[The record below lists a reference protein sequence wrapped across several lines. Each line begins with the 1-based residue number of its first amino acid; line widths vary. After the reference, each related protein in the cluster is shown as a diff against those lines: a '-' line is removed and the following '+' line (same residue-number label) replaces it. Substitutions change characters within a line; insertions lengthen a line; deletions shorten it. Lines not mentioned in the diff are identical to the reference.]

1 MIRSSLCG
9 FAVLLVSMPVL
20 EGQNQT
26 VGLFLNNASKTSTG
40 YVLLPPLH
48 SGYTYLIDNN
58 GQVIN
63 TWYGGNYPPGLMA
76 YLLPNGHLLR
86 ADSIQNEGPDIGG
99 GEGGQLREYD
109 WQGNV
114 LWTFTY
120 ATPTNLMHHDFKQLP
135 NGNVIALMVET
146 KTPADMLAA
155 GLMPGILQ
163 PGGDGNLAPDAVI
176 EIQPV
181 YPTGGNIVW
190 EWHVWDHLV
199 QNYDSTKSNYGN
211 PAAHPELVDPNASY
225 PPHQIPEFWNH
236 MNSIDYNP
244 ATDQIM
250 LSVRGNSEIWVIDHS
265 TTTAQA
271 AGHTGGK
278 YGKGGDLLY
287 RWGNPQM
294 YSAGTAANEMNFQQ
308 HDAQWFVPGLPDA
321 GDILFFNDGVN
332 RPAGLYSS
340 VDELVPTV
348 DANGNYPAL
357 ATGAAYGPQQL
368 AWTYF
373 GTGSEQYYET
383 DIGGAERMPNGNTL
397 VCWGVFGVL
406 EEVTPAG
413 QIVWKYVNPME
424 TNTTGALTQGHAPDP
439 DPNKTGEYMNAAFKV
454 RKYAPDYAGLAG
466 QDLTPKGMIEKYAFS
481 VLNGAGMQA
490 GSVASGAIM
499 SLFGSSLAASTAAAT
514 TTPPPTDLG
523 GATVQIT
530 DSAGVTQ
537 SCPLFYASPAQIN
550 LLVPDG
556 FAPGPAT
563 LTVRQDSGS
572 SAWAKVAIE
581 SVAPGLFSMNS
592 SGQGV
597 GAIIGLRIDA
607 SGVRSGVPVF
617 SCGAT
622 GGCVPVP
629 IDLGAATDQVYL
641 SLYGTGIRGFSSL
654 AGITVT
660 IGGISVPVFGAAAQS
675 LYPGLDQVNV
685 GPLPQTLAGKGAS
698 LVVLRVD
705 GRTSNAVTVNIK

>member
-1 MIRSSLCG
+1 
-9 FAVLLVSMPVL
+9 
-20 EGQNQT
+20 
-26 VGLFLNNASKTSTG
+26 
-40 YVLLPPLH
+40 
-48 SGYTYLIDNN
+48 
-58 GQVIN
+58 
-63 TWYGGNYPPGLMA
+63 MA

-308 HDAQWFVPGLPDA
+308 HDAQWIVPGLPDA

>member
-1 MIRSSLCG
+1 MIRSGIYTLTL
-9 FAVLLVSMPVL
+9 LLVSIPAL

-26 VGLFLNNASKTSTG
+26 LGLFLNNAAKTSPG
-40 YVLLPPLH
+40 YVLMPPLH

-58 GQVIN
+58 GQMIHS
-63 TWYGGNYPPGLMA
+63 WYSGNYPPGLMA

-86 ADSIQNEGPDIGG
+86 ADSIGNEGPDIGG

-114 LWTFTY
+114 VWTFTY
-120 ATPTNLMHHDFKQLP
+120 TTPTNLMHHDFKQLP

-155 GLMPGILQ
+155 GFMPSILQ
-163 PGGDGNLAPDAVI
+163 PGGDGNIAPDAII
-176 EIQPV
+176 EIQPT

-199 QNYDSTKSNYGN
+199 QNYDATKNNYGN
-211 PAAHPELVDPNASY
+211 PAAHPELVNPNASY
-225 PPHQIPEFWNH
+225 PHQIPEFWNH

-244 ATDQIM
+244 ATGQIM

-308 HDAQWFVPGLPDA
+308 HDAQWIAAGLPDA
-321 GDILFFNDGVN
+321 GNILFFNDGVN

-340 VDELVPTV
+340 VDEFVPPV
-348 DANGNYPAL
+348 DASGNYPVL

-383 DIGGAERMPNGNTL
+383 DIGGTERMPNGNTL

-413 QIVWKYVNPME
+413 QIVWKYVNPAE
-424 TNTTGALTQGHAPDP
+424 TNTTGALTQGQAPDP
-439 DPNKTGEYMNAAFKV
+439 DSNKAGEYMNAVFKV

-466 QDLTPKGMIEKYAFS
+466 QDLTPKGMIEKYAFAT
-481 VLNGAGMQA
+481 VNGAGMQA

-499 SLFGSSLAASTAAAT
+499 TVFGSSLANSTATAQ
-514 TTPPPTDLG
+514 TTPLPTTLA
-523 GATVQIT
+523 GASIQIT
-530 DSAGVTQ
+530 DSAGLTQ

-556 FAPGPAT
+556 VASGPAT
-563 LTVRQDSGS
+563 LTVRQGSGS
-572 SAWAKVAIE
+572 SVWAKVAVE
-581 SVAPGLFSMNS
+581 SVAPGLFSVNAN
-592 SGQGV
+592 GQGV
-597 GAIIGLRIDA
+597 GAITGLRVSA
-607 SGVRSGVPVF
+607 SGQQSNVPVF

-622 GGCVPVP
+622 GQCVSAP
-629 IDLGAATDQVYL
+629 IDLGATTDQVYL
-641 SLYGTGIRGFSSL
+641 SLYGTGVRGFSSL
-654 AGITVT
+654 SAITVT
-660 IGGISVPVFGAAAQS
+660 IGGIAVPVTAAVAQS
-675 LYPGLDQVNV
+675 QFVGLDQVNV
-685 GPLPQTLAGKGAS
+685 GPLPRTLAGMGNS
-698 LVVLRVD
+698 NVVLRVD
-705 GRTSNAVTVNIK
+705 GRTSNAVTVNIQ

>member
-1 MIRSSLCG
+1 
-9 FAVLLVSMPVL
+9 VD
-20 EGQNQT
+20 
-26 VGLFLNNASKTSTG
+26 NAAKTSPG
-40 YVLLPPLH
+40 YVLMPPLH

-63 TWYGGNYPPGLMA
+63 TWYSGNYPPGLMA

-109 WQGNV
+109 WQGNLV
-114 LWTFTY
+114 WTFTY

-146 KTPADMLAA
+146 KTPADMAAA
-155 GLMPGILQ
+155 GFMPNIVQ
-163 PGGDGNLAPDAVI
+163 PGGDGNLAPDAII
-176 EIQPV
+176 EIQPT

-190 EWHVWDHLV
+190 EWHIWDHLV
-199 QNYDSTKSNYGN
+199 QNYDATKNNYGN
-211 PAAHPELVDPNASY
+211 PAAHPELVNPNAAY
-225 PPHQIPEFWNH
+225 PHQIPEFWNH

-278 YGKGGDLLY
+278 CGKGGDLLY

-308 HDAQWFVPGLPDA
+308 HDAQWIVPGLPDA
-321 GDILFFNDGVN
+321 GNILFFNDGVN

-340 VDELVPTV
+340 VDEFVPPA
-348 DANGNYPAL
+348 DANGNYPVL

-383 DIGGAERMPNGNTL
+383 DIGGTERMPNGNML
-397 VCWGVFGVL
+397 ICWGVFGVL

-413 QIVWKYVNPME
+413 QIVWKYVNPAE
-424 TNTTGALTQGHAPDP
+424 TNTTGALTQGQAPDP
-439 DPNKTGEYMNAAFKV
+439 DPNKAGEYMNAVFKV

-466 QDLTPKGMIEKYAFS
+466 QDLTPKGMIEKYAFAT
-481 VLNGAGMQA
+481 VNGAGMQA

-499 SLFGSSLAASTAAAT
+499 TVFGSSLANSTASAQ
-514 TTPPPTDLG
+514 TTPLPATLA
-523 GATVQIT
+523 GASVQIT
-530 DSAGVTQ
+530 DSAGLTQ
-537 SCPLFYASPAQIN
+537 SCPLFSASPTQIN
-550 LLVPDG
+550 LLVPNG
-556 FAPGPAT
+556 AAPGPAT
-563 LTVRQDSGS
+563 LTIRQTSGS
-572 SAWAKVAIE
+572 SVWAKVAVE
-581 SVAPGLFSMNS
+581 SVAPGLFSVNANGQGIGAITALRVS
-592 SGQGV
+592 GSGQQ
-597 GAIIGLRIDA
+597 
-607 SGVRSGVPVF
+607 SSVPVF
-617 SCGAT
+617 SCGVNGQCT
-622 GGCVPVP
+622 SVP

-654 AGITVT
+654 SAITVT
-660 IGGISVPVFGAAAQS
+660 IGGIAVPVIAAAAQS
-675 LYPGLDQVNV
+675 QFVGLDQVNV
-685 GPLPQTLAGKGAS
+685 GPLPGTLAGKGNS
-698 LVVLRVD
+698 SVVLRVD
-705 GRTSNAVTVNIK
+705 ARTSNAVTVNIQ